1 MSAVH
6 VRIVTSDRTIHHFDS
21 LEAAARWHRLPLA
34 VREPSCDLP
43 VPSLER
49 GARRRFILASLA
61 ARDDLSSPEMAAMS
75 ASLPDVINHVLK
87 ALVADGL
94 VVISGLV
101 ARGRRLYRITQAGR
115 QALAEITTNQE

>member
-1 MSAVH
+1 MSLVH
-6 VRIVTSDRTIHHFDS
+6 VRIVTSDRAIHHFES
-21 LEAAARWHRLPLA
+21 LEAAAHWRRLPLA

-49 GARRRFILASLA
+49 GVRRRFILASLA

-75 ASLPDVINHVLK
+75 ASLPDVINHILK
-87 ALVADGL
+87 PLVADGL
-94 VVISGLV
+94 VVISGQI
-101 ARGRRLYRITQAGR
+101 ARGRRLYRITPAGR

>member
-21 LEAAARWHRLPLA
+21 LEDAARWHRLPLA
-34 VREPSCDLP
+34 LREPRCDLP
-43 VPSLER
+43 VTSLER

-75 ASLPDVINHVLK
+75 ASLPDVINHILRT
-87 ALVADGL
+87 LVAAGL
-94 VVISGLV
+94 VVISGQV
-101 ARGRRLYRITQAGR
+101 ARGRRLYRITPAGR
-115 QALAEITTNQE
+115 QVLAGTTTHQE